1 MRKEYI
7 EAGKI
12 VTTHGIKG
20 EVKLY
25 PWCDDPE
32 MFYDIE
38 TVYLDA
44 KGAKPLKLLGVRFAK
59 DMPLLKLEGIDSIDD
74 AAKLR
79 DKILYI
85 HRDDIPM
92 EEGEYLIQDLLGIQ
106 VVDADDGHIYGEL
119 TQVSPTGANDVY
131 HIRFADGKER
141 LIPAIPQVVIETD
154 VEGGVMKIRPLE
166 GLMDDENRY
175 CTAVSR
181 DVRGGVKREH
191 HRPRAPRRQAG
202 GVLSQHPRLHAG

>member
-12 VTTHGIKG
+12 VTTHGVRG

-25 PWCDDPE
+25 PWCDDPA
-32 MFYDIE
+32 MF
-38 TVYLDA
+38 LA
-44 KGAKPLKLLGVRFAK
+44 NRNHLPRAPAGFAK
-59 DMPLLKLEGIDSIDD
+59 NMPLLKIEGVNSIDE

-79 DKILYI
+79 DKIIYI

-92 EEGEYLIQDLLGIQ
+92 EEGEYLIQDLMGLQ
-106 VVDADDGHIYGEL
+106 VVDADDGHLYGEL

-141 LIPAIPQVVIETD
+141 LIPAIPQVVIEVD
-154 VEGGVMKIRPLE
+154 LDGGVMKIRPLE
-166 GLMDDENRY
+166 GLFDDE
-175 CTAVSR
+175 
-181 DVRGGVKREH
+181 D
-191 HRPRAPRRQAG
+191 
-202 GVLSQHPRLHAG
+202 

>member
-12 VTTHGIKG
+12 VTTHGVRG

-32 MFYDIE
+32 MFLDIE
-38 TVYLDA
+38 TIYLDA
-44 KGAKPLKLLGVRFAK
+44 KGQKPLALEGVRFVK
-59 DMPLLKLEGIDSIDD
+59 NMPLLKIEGVNSIDE

-79 DKILYI
+79 DKIIYI

-92 EEGEYLIQDLLGIQ
+92 EEGEYLIQDLMGLQ
-106 VVDADDGHIYGEL
+106 VVDADDGHLYGEL

-131 HIRFADGKER
+131 HIRFTDGKER
-141 LIPAIPQVVIETD
+141 LIPAIPQVVIEVD
-154 VEGGVMKIRPLE
+154 LDGGVMKIRPLE
-166 GLMDDENRY
+166 GLFDDE
-175 CTAVSR
+175 
-181 DVRGGVKREH
+181 D
-191 HRPRAPRRQAG
+191 
-202 GVLSQHPRLHAG
+202 

>member
-12 VTTHGIKG
+12 VTTHGVRG

-44 KGAKPLKLLGVRFAK
+44 KGTKPLKLLGVRFAK
-59 DMPLLKLEGIDSIDD
+59 DMPLLKLEGIESIDD

-79 DKILYI
+79 DKIVYI

-106 VVDADDGHIYGEL
+106 VVDADDGHVYGEL
-119 TQVSPTGANDVY
+119 IQVSPTGANDVY

-141 LIPAIPQVVIETD
+141 LIPAIPQVVIEVD
-154 VEGGVMKIRPLE
+154 IEVGVMKIRPLE
-166 GLMDDENRY
+166 GLFDDEN
-175 CTAVSR
+175 
-181 DVRGGVKREH
+181 
-191 HRPRAPRRQAG
+191 
-202 GVLSQHPRLHAG
+202 

>member
-32 MFYDIE
+32 MFYDID
-38 TVYLDA
+38 TIYLDA
-44 KGAKPLKLLGVRFAK
+44 KGAKPIKLMGLRFAK
-59 DMPLLKLEGIDSIDD
+59 GMPLLKLEGVDSIDD

-79 DKILYI
+79 DQIVYI

-92 EEGEYLIQDLLGIQ
+92 EEGEYLIQDLLGLK
-106 VVDADDGHIYGEL
+106 VVDADDGSEYGEL
-119 TQVSPTGANDVY
+119 TDVSPTGANDVY
-131 HIRFADGKER
+131 QVVTEEEKEI
-141 LIPAIPQVVIETD
+141 LIPAIRQCILEVD
-154 VEGGVMKIRPLE
+154 VEEGRMKVHLLE
-166 GLMDDENRY
+166 GL
-175 CTAVSR
+175 V
-181 DVRGGVKREH
+181 
-191 HRPRAPRRQAG
+191 
-202 GVLSQHPRLHAG
+202 